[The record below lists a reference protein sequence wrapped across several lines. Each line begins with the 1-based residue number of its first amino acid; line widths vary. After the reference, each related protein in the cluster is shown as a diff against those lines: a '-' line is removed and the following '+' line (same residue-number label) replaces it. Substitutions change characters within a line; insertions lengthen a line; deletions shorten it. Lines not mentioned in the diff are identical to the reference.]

1 MKQFLSGLYAL
12 ALSAGVLYLAWLVQP
27 MLMGGTWKAC
37 AIIFVASIVALMLRG
52 ILKYLVAPVFAI
64 CKGEFA
70 GAAYTIFTL
79 ATLVGLA
86 IPWLHGITGW
96 NAWTWVSAFLYASL
110 IYTVMSV
117 FALTIR
123 PLNNK

>member
-1 MKQFLSGLYAL
+1 
-12 ALSAGVLYLAWLVQP
+12 
-27 MLMGGTWKAC
+27 MLMGGDWKAC
-37 AIIFVASIVALMLRG
+37 AIIFAASVVALMLQR
-52 ILKYLVAPVFAI
+52 ILAWLILPVFAI

-86 IPWLHGITGW
+86 VPWLHGITGW
-96 NAWTWVSAFLYASL
+96 NAWTWVSAFLYMSL

-117 FALTIR
+117 FTSTIR
-123 PLNNK
+123 PLKR

>member
-12 ALSAGVLYLAWLVQP
+12 ALSAGTLYLAWLVQP
-27 MLMGGTWKAC
+27 MLMGGDWKAC
-37 AIIFVASIVALMLRG
+37 AIIFAASVVALMLQG
-52 ILKYLVAPVFAI
+52 ILAWLVLPVFAI

-86 IPWLHGITGW
+86 VPWLHGITGW
-96 NAWTWVSAFLYASL
+96 NAWTWVSAFLYMSL
-110 IYTVMSV
+110 IYNVMSV
-117 FALTIR
+117 FTSTIR
-123 PLNNK
+123 PLKR